1 MSKARKLIEE
11 ELSSELTLSSGV
23 AVTILP
29 FPSQL
34 YPKLNARA
42 LAEHPDPE
50 PPMKTVEV
58 VDGTEEVPDEENEE
72 YQEALREARNARQS
86 LLLEAILD
94 FCVEVDMDQWGDE
107 LARLERY
114 VGEMPKDPVDRKIE
128 FLNQFAM
135 RTRGDYELVA
145 TTATAQMMAGSP
157 EVAERLKS
165 FRGEMAQPAGDDAD
179 APGGGPTRSG
189 TGNWT
194 RRSGGAA
201 RRRARLTPW
210 TGMRSWTSWPGTR
223 VNGGLTR

>member
-114 VGEMPKDPVDRKIE
+114 VGEMPEDPVDRKIE

-179 APGGGPTRSG
+179 APGVD
-189 TGNWT
+189 
-194 RRSGGAA
+194 AE
-201 RRRARLTPW
+201 
-210 TGMRSWTSWPGTR
+210 
-223 VNGGLTR
+223 

>member
-1 MSKARKLIEE
+1 MSKARELLEE
-11 ELSSELTLSSGV
+11 TLESELTLSSGV
-23 AVTILP
+23 TVTILP

-42 LAEHPDPE
+42 LREHPDPE
-50 PPMKTVEV
+50 PPMKIIEV
-58 VDGTEEVPDEENEE
+58 VDGTEEVPDEEDEG
-72 YQEALREARNARQS
+72 YQEALREARNARQN

-94 FCVEVDMDQWGDE
+94 FCVEVDMDEWGDE

-114 VGEMPKDPVDRKIE
+114 IGTLPEDPVDRKIE

-145 TTATAQMMAGSP
+145 TTATAAMMAGSP

-179 APGGGPTRSG
+179 APGVD
-189 TGNWT
+189 
-194 RRSGGAA
+194 AE
-201 RRRARLTPW
+201 
-210 TGMRSWTSWPGTR
+210 
-223 VNGGLTR
+223 